1 MYNIQLQFY
10 FTNKQNNI
18 TIACIAYKSIL
29 NVRYIT
35 GKEIEI
41 GLVNM

>member
-1 MYNIQLQFY
+1 MNVQYSATIL

-18 TIACIAYKSIL
+18 TIACIAYKSML

-35 GKEIEI
+35 EEK
-41 GLVNM
+41 